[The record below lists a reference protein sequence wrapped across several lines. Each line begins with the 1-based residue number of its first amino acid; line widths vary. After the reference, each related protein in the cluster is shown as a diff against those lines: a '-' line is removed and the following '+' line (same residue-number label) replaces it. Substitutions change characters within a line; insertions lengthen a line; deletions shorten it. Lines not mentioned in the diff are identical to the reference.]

1 MKFVASFD
9 HLSVSIGGYA
19 ESAYPGLDR
28 PRFEL
33 VPIKGALEA
42 AEHLPRDA
50 EVTISCSPTLGIE
63 NTLALAEELSERGF
77 FRVVPH
83 LAARLVTGT
92 GHLNG
97 LLRRMEDSGLRKTFV
112 VGGDSAEP
120 HGPFTSGLDLLE
132 AMSRFGHGFERIG
145 APAYPEGHP
154 FIDEERLARAFLDK
168 QRFASYAVT
177 QICFEPQ
184 KILGWLEGIR
194 RRGVSLPVYVGMPGA
209 VERRELLRVS
219 LKIGIG
225 NSVRL
230 LRKQRGI
237 TGQLMAHNSYT
248 PNDLVESLSPYVG
261 DAEHGVR
268 GFHINTFNQVETT
281 ERWRAHMLA
290 SATTVNPAE
299 DSNG

>member
-1 MKFVASFD
+1 MTAFR
-9 HLSVSIGGYA
+9 HLPTGNRQDA
-19 ESAYPGLDR
+19 ESASPALEA

-42 AEHLPRDA
+42 AEHLPRGA
-50 EVTISCSPTLGIE
+50 EITISCSPNLGIE
-63 NTLALAEELSERGF
+63 NTLALAEELLGRG

-97 LLRRMEDSGLRKTFV
+97 LLRRMEDSGLRETFV

-120 HGPFTSGLDLLE
+120 HGPFESGLDLLE
-132 AMSRFGHGFERIG
+132 AMSRLGHGFERIG
-145 APAYPEGHP
+145 VPAYPEGHP
-154 FIDEERLARAFLDK
+154 FIDQESLTKAFLDK
-168 QRFASYAVT
+168 QRFASYVVT

-209 VERRELLRVS
+209 VERIELLRVS

-225 NSVRL
+225 NSVRF
-230 LRKQRGI
+230 LRKQSGI
-237 TGQLMAHNSYT
+237 TGRLMAHNSYT
-248 PNDLVESLSPYVG
+248 PDDLVKSLSPYVG
-261 DAEHGVR
+261 DAKHGIQ

-281 ERWRAHMLA
+281 ERWRAQMLA